1 MKYTEEMI
9 LQSDSGYCMPFEE
22 QQGKDVELSLGYG
35 EQTDPV
41 TGEKFFHHGID
52 FNVRCYMLSAL
63 ASGIV
68 SGVGNDSGHGI
79 CQTIRYGE
87 YEVTYGNLSNVFA
100 QFGQRVKA
108 GQTVALSGDKL
119 HMTVRFKG
127 EELNPLEFLTMLYGN
142 IQAMRQAGGHETD
155 YPSGV
160 EMELGTDYDR
170 DKREIEELMLRFL
183 PHYMEDLRHG
193 AYTLPRNTEQSLRHI
208 FTVGAMKEYFYE
220 NMPSMANPLGL
231 GHKAMPLA
239 CKVQNLLIADFLHY
253 LALRHDGILR
263 YIIVEP
269 QMSMFFIASG
279 FLFSEKL
286 DWRTFF
292 SKKFKRLMIPY
303 VSFWCIMQFTHS
315 VLAGFTRSGGY
326 DIADEIVALFTGG
339 HYWFLYDLLL
349 VMITTRLFRSFKGG
363 LILLATIA
371 VICRLSISDM
381 PTNMWRYFLY
391 TPFFI
396 AGIYMRRNYSVIRK
410 FVSEYRLPI
419 FAVSLVGFVLAY
431 MFEEKE
437 MFIGRMAGVVL
448 FVTMCY
454 TILYDFNGDQ
464 TDCRQLPI

>member
-253 LALRHDGILR
+253 LALRHDVYLSTAGSDIKKKLHDEALTYGGIIDPLA
-263 YIIVEP
+263 E
-269 QMSMFFIASG
+269 
-279 FLFSEKL
+279 L
-286 DWRTFF
+286 DIDIQSFDIP
-292 SKKFKRLMIPY
+292 RLVTVYPD
-303 VSFWCIMQFTHS
+303 
-315 VLAGFTRSGGY
+315 R
-326 DIADEIVALFTGG
+326 
-339 HYWFLYDLLL
+339 
-349 VMITTRLFRSFKGG
+349 
-363 LILLATIA
+363 
-371 VICRLSISDM
+371 
-381 PTNMWRYFLY
+381 
-391 TPFFI
+391 
-396 AGIYMRRNYSVIRK
+396 
-410 FVSEYRLPI
+410 
-419 FAVSLVGFVLAY
+419 
-431 MFEEKE
+431 
-437 MFIGRMAGVVL
+437 AGVRWW
-448 FVTMCY
+448 TKAW
-454 TILYDFNGDQ
+454 FNNREEGETSVEIEREQAIRFMQDNIEKDAWLEEFFPRQMEVYHNAIEQ
-464 TDCRQLPI
+464 TKEQLLKQINI